1 MGYTN
6 LYGRM
11 KTGKFMI
18 LALRAMT
25 LMAHYF
31 TNKKSKMAVASPEG
45 ILYYQKLHKIHIA
58 VGTIYSFNL
67 AIRKSTSSGDRF
79 KIEVALKDFNHSIAS
94 IPPTLLKSLK
104 TFLPLSFLF
113 RRLVSLYIIMEVW
126 LPVAI
131 SSDLLVSNL
140 GRIKNKKVARTF
152 IPNPE
157 NKPHVNHINGIKHD
171 NRADNLEWVTPKE
184 NAERRIFPNHGRI
197 RSRKIVQK
205 MLDGN
210 IVQIWDSIWLASKA
224 LKISETCISE
234 CCSRKQKTSGGWH
247 WMYYED
253 HIKPDPNEEWR
264 EIELDLRKFRVS
276 SLRRI
281 RLTNG
286 EITQALA
293 FCPKE
298 EGKEYIN
305 HIDGNPINNSAS
317 NLEWCTQ
324 KENTQHAVCLRLRNS
339 RDNNRYQRPIRQ
351 IFDDGS
357 TQEFPSIAEA
367 QRTTGINQSN
377 IGVVCRG
384 LRAYAGGYR
393 WEYVK
398 CNDT

>member
-25 LMAHYF
+25 LMAYYF

-45 ILYYQKLHKIHIA
+45 TLYYQKLHKIHIA
-58 VGTIYSFNL
+58 VGTIYLFNL

-113 RRLVSLYIIMEVW
+113 RSFVYAICGGLLCKNIIMEVW

-140 GRIKNKKVARTF
+140 GRIKNKKVARAF

-157 NKPHVNHINGIKHD
+157 NKPYVNHINGIKHD

-205 MLDGN
+205 MLDGS
-210 IVQIWDSIWLASKA
+210 IVQIWDSIRLASKA

-234 CCSRKQKTSGGWH
+234 CCSGKQKTSGGWH

-253 HIKPDPNEEWR
+253 HIKPDPNEE
-264 EIELDLRKFRVS
+264 
-276 SLRRI
+276 
-281 RLTNG
+281 
-286 EITQALA
+286 
-293 FCPKE
+293 
-298 EGKEYIN
+298 
-305 HIDGNPINNSAS
+305 
-317 NLEWCTQ
+317 
-324 KENTQHAVCLRLRNS
+324 
-339 RDNNRYQRPIRQ
+339 
-351 IFDDGS
+351 
-357 TQEFPSIAEA
+357 
-367 QRTTGINQSN
+367 
-377 IGVVCRG
+377 
-384 LRAYAGGYR
+384 
-393 WEYVK
+393 
-398 CNDT
+398 